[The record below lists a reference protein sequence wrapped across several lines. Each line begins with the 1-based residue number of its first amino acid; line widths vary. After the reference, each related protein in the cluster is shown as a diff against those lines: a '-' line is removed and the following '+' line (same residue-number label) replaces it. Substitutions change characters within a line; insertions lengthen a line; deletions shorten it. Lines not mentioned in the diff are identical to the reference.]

1 MTTVRFES
9 PTWDEVHTLLRCQAS
24 KIRADG
30 FEVEVILGVSRG
42 GLVAARIHSDL
53 LENANI
59 VTVRT
64 ECYAN
69 FGKVKSELTLKEPLS
84 TSVDGKSVLVVD
96 DVADTGRSLK
106 LVKEHVVQR
115 GARVVKIATLFQ
127 KPWSALKPDY
137 FEKETENWVVFPWDL
152 KETVRGV
159 FENRGNA
166 TLSQLVLS
174 LVNSG
179 LPKSLVSAFLKEMA
193 EEKPC

>member
-1 MTTVRFES
+1 
-9 PTWDEVHTLLRCQAS
+9 VHTLLRCQAS

-42 GLVAARIHSDL
+42 GLIAARIHSDL

-64 ECYAN
+64 ECYVN
-69 FGKVKSELTLKEPLS
+69 FGKVKSEPTLKEPLS

-115 GARVVKIATLFQ
+115 GARVVKVATLFQ

-193 EEKPC
+193 EEKLC

>member
-1 MTTVRFES
+1 
-9 PTWDEVHTLLRCQAS
+9 
-24 KIRADG
+24 
-30 FEVEVILGVSRG
+30 
-42 GLVAARIHSDL
+42 
-53 LENANI
+53 
-59 VTVRT
+59 
-64 ECYAN
+64 
-69 FGKVKSELTLKEPLS
+69 
-84 TSVDGKSVLVVD
+84 VLVVD

-106 LVKEHVVQR
+106 LVKEHVVQG
-115 GARVVKIATLFQ
+115 GARVVKVATLFQ